1 MVTNQFDDDDE
12 EEYGGEEEDLM
23 VSPLYIVVRSY
34 GEMQGRE
41 EATVTQQGVLWR
53 CTETRHLSV
62 LLILRNYKT
71 SSMRTITP
79 SARCMR

>member
-41 EATVTQQGVLWR
+41 EATVTQQGVL
-53 CTETRHLSV
+53 
-62 LLILRNYKT
+62 
-71 SSMRTITP
+71 
-79 SARCMR
+79 